1 MVCKLGSLEGRAES
15 VPELG
20 FERADAVEA
29 AVLAR
34 VDAIARVAAG
44 KSLVATPH
52 LLAGAARREHHREP
66 AHCAV
71 GHRRVD
77 PAALASP
84 LDADQRAEDRGRR
97 LEAAS
102 PYIGHLDRKRRRRSA
117 TLAVE
122 SKRARNRH
130 VVEVVPRPR
139 RKRTVLPIARDR
151 AHDQARIALVKC
163 VPTETEP
170 GHDAGP
176 VALDQHVGPVDQA
189 QQQIATGV
197 GFEIQRD
204 ASLVPVYGAEES
216 ALSGDD
222 RRRPAHVVTGPR
234 LLDLDDV
241 RTHVSEEKG
250 AVRTGQEPR
259 QVKDADSR

>member
-77 PAALASP
+77 PAAFASA
-84 LDADQRAEDRGRR
+84 LDADQHADDRGRR

-102 PYIGHLDRKRRRRSA
+102 PDTCQPER
-117 TLAVE
+117 T
-122 SKRARNRH
+122 
-130 VVEVVPRPR
+130 RPR
-139 RKRTVLPIARDR
+139 T
-151 AHDQARIALVKC
+151 
-163 VPTETEP
+163 
-170 GHDAGP
+170 
-176 VALDQHVGPVDQA
+176 
-189 QQQIATGV
+189 
-197 GFEIQRD
+197 
-204 ASLVPVYGAEES
+204 S
-216 ALSGDD
+216 
-222 RRRPAHVVTGPR
+222 
-234 LLDLDDV
+234 
-241 RTHVSEEKG
+241 
-250 AVRTGQEPR
+250 
-259 QVKDADSR
+259 